1 MNLGGTVVFGLVLC
15 FSSVNTA
22 EEVLNDHE
30 QLAKRFSMNYLDT
43 AKRFSMN
50 YLDTMDKRFSMNF
63 LDTVH
68 SPAAPKRSDK
78 SYLVHVLGPPMTKKF
93 SMNFL
98 DTLDKPKNKRFTMNF
113 MDTLGQRSLKGFK
126 QHRSHHRREDNG
138 DVSSKRSDDVIA
150 KAKAKTVVEN
160 LDLMINFML
169 ERYGLKAVCQSQE
182 WHDLVDVRY
191 ILGGMVGNGG
201 KSPSLACF
209 EAQGIAQ
216 PRYFP

>member
-22 EEVLNDHE
+22 QEVLNDHE
-30 QLAKRFSMNYLDT
+30 QL

-63 LDTVH
+63 LDTVN
-68 SPAAPKRSDK
+68 SPAKKSGK
-78 SYLVHVLGPPMTKKF
+78 SYLEHVLGPPMDKKF

-98 DTLDKPKNKRFTMNF
+98 DTLGTPKGKRFTMNF
-113 MDTLGQRSLKGFK
+113 MDTLGQRGYLAKH
-126 QHRSHHRREDNG
+126 HRSHHRREDNG

-150 KAKAKTVVEN
+150 KAKTKTVVEN
-160 LDLMINFML
+160 LDLMINYML

-182 WHDLVDVRY
+182 WHDLVDVRSL
-191 ILGGMVGNGG
+191 LGGVVGNGG

-209 EAQGIAQ
+209 ESRGITQ
-216 PRYFP
+216 PRYMP